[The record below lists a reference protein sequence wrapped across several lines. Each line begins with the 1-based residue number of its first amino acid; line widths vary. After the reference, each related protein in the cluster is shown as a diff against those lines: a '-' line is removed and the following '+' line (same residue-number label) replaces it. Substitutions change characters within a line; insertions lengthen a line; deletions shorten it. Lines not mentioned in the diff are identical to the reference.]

1 MVYKGNIQPSL
12 NGSEMIWFPAADR
25 LIGAAFLQIL
35 TLSCWCGGEISHIW
49 QKFVHSQKEITKNVP
64 GPEVKV
70 VWQKKILGESVIHYA
85 PETLKM
91 WS

>member
-49 QKFVHSQKEITKNVP
+49 QKFVHSQKEITKN
-64 GPEVKV
+64 GKCQE
-70 VWQKKILGESVIHYA
+70 
-85 PETLKM
+85 LKERQEKYD
-91 WS
+91 WH